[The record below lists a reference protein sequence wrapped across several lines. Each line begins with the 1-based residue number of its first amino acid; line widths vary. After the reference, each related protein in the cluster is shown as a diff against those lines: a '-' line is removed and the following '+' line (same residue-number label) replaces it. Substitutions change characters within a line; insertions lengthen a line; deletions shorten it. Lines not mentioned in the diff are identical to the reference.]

1 MDVAGFL
8 NALSGAYGPFAPSA
22 VVLTARSKPYF
33 AVGTV
38 SLAEFFVACAV
49 VSTFLATGG
58 LATFSWSLALALT
71 LGGAITAPLAAY
83 ACRRLPPR
91 MLIFGVGLA
100 LICLNVGVVLSW
112 VR

>member
-8 NALSGAYGPFAPSA
+8 NALSGAYGPFATSA
-22 VVLTARSKPYF
+22 VMLTARSKPYV

-38 SLAEFFVACAV
+38 SLAGFLVASAV
-49 VSTFLATGG
+49 VPPFLSTGG
-58 LATFSWSLALALT
+58 LQAFSWGLALALT

-100 LICLNVGVVLSW
+100 LI
-112 VR
+112 